1 MTMQR
6 RPNNSIEKKKQDVR
20 RYTRNGVVTVGGGI
34 AGGLLLA
41 FVMSGSS
48 WFWLSLGLVVA
59 VVGGVYNWSKVNR
72 IVNEKYTDR

>member
-6 RPNNSIEKKKQDVR
+6 RPNNPIEKKKQDVR

>member
-6 RPNNSIEKKKQDVR
+6 RPNNPIKKKKQDVR

>member
-6 RPNNSIEKKKQDVR
+6 HPNNPIEKKKQDVR

>member
-6 RPNNSIEKKKQDVR
+6 RPNNPIEKKKQDVR

-41 FVMSGSS
+41 FVMTGSS